1 MRHGPAMSKNEAV
14 QCIQAG
20 IDLAYDYA
28 GQGYKIFG
36 TGEMG
41 IGNTTPSSAI
51 AAVLTGRPVSEVTG
65 KGTGIEDETLKIK
78 IRVIEDAI
86 RVNNPDPSD
95 PIDVLSKVGG
105 AEIGGIAG
113 LIMGAAARRASCC
126 R

>member
-1 MRHGPAMSKNEAV
+1 MRLCR
-14 QCIQAG
+14 CIQAG
-20 IDLAYDYA
+20 IDLAHDYA
-28 GQGYKIFG
+28 GQGYKIFA

-78 IRVIEDAI
+78 IGVIEDAI

-95 PIDVLSKVGG
+95 PD
-105 AEIGGIAG
+105 
-113 LIMGAAARRASCC
+113 
-126 R
+126 